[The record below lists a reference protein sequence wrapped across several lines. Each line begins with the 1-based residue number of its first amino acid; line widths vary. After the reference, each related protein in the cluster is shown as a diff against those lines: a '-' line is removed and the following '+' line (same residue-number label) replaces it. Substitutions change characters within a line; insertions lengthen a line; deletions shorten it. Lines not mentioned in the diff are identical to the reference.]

1 MKHAALDELRL
12 KADVGP
18 SETEVRK
25 LTRRERLERWA
36 TVLEQ
41 YPGRVRPFIRI
52 EGLSHEERKALRG
65 DDTPLAV
72 AFKDPVLRADGLSSD
87 RLGDAMG
94 YFELS
99 EQDTHRLLCDC
110 HYRGTMTGV
119 GLGARLRAV
128 ARGNVF
134 QRLWDWA
141 TGSGD
146 GR

>member
-1 MKHAALDELRL
+1 MKHAPLDELKL
-12 KADVGP
+12 KADVGA
-18 SETEVRK
+18 SEAEVRK
-25 LTRRERLERWA
+25 MSRRERLERWA

-72 AFKDPVLRADGLSSD
+72 AFKDPVLRADGLASD
-87 RLGDAMG
+87 RLGDAIG

-99 EQDTHRLLCDC
+99 EQDAHRLLCDC

-119 GLGARLRAV
+119 GLAARLRAV

-141 TGSGD
+141 TGDGD
-146 GR
+146 RR

>member
-12 KADVGP
+12 KADVGL
-18 SETEVRK
+18 SQGEARK
-25 LTRRERLERWA
+25 MTRRERLERWA

-52 EGLSHEERKALRG
+52 EGLSAEERRTLRG
-65 DDTPLAV
+65 EDTPLAV
-72 AFKDPVLRADGLSSD
+72 AFKDPILRADGLSSD
-87 RLGDAMG
+87 RLGDAIG

-99 EQDTHRLLCDC
+99 ESDAHRLLCDC

-119 GLGARLRAV
+119 GLAARLRSV
-128 ARGNVF
+128 ARGNAF
-134 QRLWDWA
+134 QRFWDWA